1 MRNVNLDTHFTALDV
16 TITKD
21 NVQYLG
27 ENIAICSMKHLLPYR
42 NIYKLYN
49 GMIWD
54 MHSLDNYERL
64 IADGYDIAQ
73 EAIVYLCQFIGKK
86 LGDMTT
92 NKYGKQITIKHGCAS
107 VVGNMI
113 YKHYKNF
120 KYTTHLCATD
130 KAKTVEPFDET
141 DTEAGYNKVERIIAG
156 MNLTKKQK
164 LTLDCYLKGMR
175 EGEVIK
181 FLNVVHSSVWRS
193 RRQLQKKYLM
203 YIKI

>member
-42 NIYKLYN
+42 NIYKRYN

-64 IADGYDIAQ
+64 ITDGYDIAQ
-73 EAIVYLCQFIGKK
+73 EAIVYLCQFIG
-86 LGDMTT
+86 
-92 NKYGKQITIKHGCAS
+92 
-107 VVGNMI
+107 NMI
-113 YKHYKNF
+113 YKHYKIF
-120 KYTTHLCATD
+120 KNTTPLCVND
-130 KAKTVEPFDET
+130 KAKAVEPFDET
-141 DTEAGYNKVERIIAG
+141 NTEASHDRVEEIIAS

-181 FLNVVHSSVWRS
+181 LLNVVHSTVWRS

>member
-1 MRNVNLDTHFTALDV
+1 MNMAGKVITGLNVV
-16 TITKD
+16 ITKD
-21 NVQYLG
+21 NVQELG

-49 GMIWD
+49 GLIWD
-54 MHSLDNYERL
+54 MHSLENYER
-64 IADGYDIAQ
+64 IITDGYDIAQ

-86 LGDMTT
+86 LGDLTT

-113 YKHYKNF
+113 YKHYKVF
-120 KYTTHLCATD
+120 KNTTHICATD
-130 KAKTVEPFDET
+130 EVKTIEPFDET
-141 DTEAGYNKVERIIAG
+141 DTEASYDRVEKIIAG

-175 EGEVIK
+175 EGEIIK
-181 FLNVVHSSVWRS
+181 LLNVVHSTVWRS
-193 RRQLQKKYLM
+193 RQLLQKKYLM
-203 YIKI
+203 YIE

>member
-54 MHSLDNYERL
+54 MHSLDNYERV
-64 IADGYDIAQ
+64 ITDGYDIAQ
-73 EAIVYLCQFIGKK
+73 EAIVYLCQFISKK

-113 YKHYKNF
+113 YKHYKIF
-120 KYTTHLCATD
+120 KNTTHLCATD

-141 DTEAGYNKVERIIAG
+141 DTEAGYNKVERIIEIGRAH
-156 MNLTKKQK
+156 
-164 LTLDCYLKGMR
+164 
-175 EGEVIK
+175 V
-181 FLNVVHSSVWRS
+181 
-193 RRQLQKKYLM
+193 
-203 YIKI
+203 

>member
-1 MRNVNLDTHFTALDV
+1 MVKAGERTTGLEVI
-16 TITKD
+16 ITKD
-21 NVQYLG
+21 NVKELG

-64 IADGYDIAQ
+64 ITDGYDIAQ

-86 LGDMTT
+86 LGDMTE

-113 YKHYKNF
+113 YKHYKIF
-120 KYTTHLCATD
+120 KNTMHLCATD

-141 DTEAGYNKVERIIAG
+141 DTEASYDKVDKIIAG

-175 EGEVIK
+175 EGEIIK
-181 FLNVVHSSVWRS
+181 FLNVVHSTVWRS
-193 RRQLQKKYLM
+193 RRLLQKKYYM
-203 YIKI
+203 YIK

>member
-27 ENIAICSMKHLLPYR
+27 EIIAICSMKHLLPYR

-49 GMIWD
+49 GMICD

-64 IADGYDIAQ
+64 ITDGYDIAQ

-175 EGEVIK
+175 EGEIIR
-181 FLNVVHSSVWRS
+181 FLSVVHSTVWRS